1 MEKTEWSD
9 LPEELLDLIANRYSS
24 NIDVLRIRS
33 ICKYWRSTFTMSKER
48 LQFRFARYL
57 PTSNKKIKACLFP
70 TTFFRITL
78 PSSCP
83 NKGWLIRTSQASK
96 YRKIT
101 LLSPISG
108 ELIIHSHQT
117 LDLLKVGVSEIRQSY
132 KIKIFD
138 ELKDEKIQ
146 SDIFSNY
153 DMKYDKKPSDVFY
166 RVAFLDNMF
175 FAINRDKKIW
185 CCNTREGS
193 RSWTKINNQV
203 EDFSD
208 IILHKGRIY
217 AVDLK
222 GATWWISL
230 SQLSVVQQTP
240 STPLDYYNYDSC
252 EDTRL
257 VEYCGDLCI
266 VHQLSVTQHYI
277 RRTVGFK
284 VYKMDDDLAKWVE
297 VSSLGDKA
305 LIVAWDSCFT
315 VVASEYHG
323 CLKNSIYFFYDY
335 GENLKVFKLDDGSI
349 IEMTD
354 ISSQSCFHMFSL
366 PFL

>member
-1 MEKTEWSD
+1 MEKTEWSG

-24 NIDVLRIRS
+24 NIDVLRIRI
-33 ICKYWRSTFTMSKER
+33 ICKYWRSTVTMSKER
-48 LQFRFARYL
+48 LQFRFYSYL
-57 PTSNKKIKACLFP
+57 PTSNKKKKAHLFL

-96 YRKIT
+96 YCKIT

-117 LDLLKVGVSEIRQSY
+117 LDLLKVGVSDIRQSY
-132 KIKIFD
+132 EIIKFD
-138 ELKDEKIQ
+138 GLKDEEIP

-153 DMKYDKKPSDVFY
+153 DMKHDKKPSDVF
-166 RVAFLDNMF
+166 
-175 FAINRDKKIW
+175 
-185 CCNTREGS
+185 S
-193 RSWTKINNQV
+193 RTKINNQV
-203 EDFSD
+203 EDFLD
-208 IILHKGRIY
+208 IILHMGHIY

-240 STPLDYYNYDSC
+240 STPLDYYRYDSC

-266 VHQLSVTQHYI
+266 VHHLSVTEHYI
-277 RRTVGFK
+277 KRTVGLK
-284 VYKMDDDLAKWVE
+284 VYKMDEDLAKWVE

-305 LIVAWDSCFT
+305 LIVARDSCFT

-323 CLKNSIYFFYDY
+323 YFIFEEFY
-335 GENLKVFKLDDGSI
+335 LLLL
-349 IEMTD
+349 
-354 ISSQSCFHMFSL
+354 SL
-366 PFL
+366 WRKS